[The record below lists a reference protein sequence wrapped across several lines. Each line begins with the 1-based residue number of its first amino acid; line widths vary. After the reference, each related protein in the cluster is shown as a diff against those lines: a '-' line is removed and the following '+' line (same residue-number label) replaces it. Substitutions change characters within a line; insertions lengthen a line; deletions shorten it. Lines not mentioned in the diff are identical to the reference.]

1 MPIAPGSTL
10 GILGGG
16 QLGRMTA
23 LAARTL
29 GYKVHALDPDPDC
42 PARSVLDRCIVASF
56 DDVAQAAELASQCDV
71 VTLEIE
77 KVATDGL
84 VAAARFAPVRPSA
97 DVLAMVQDRGVQ
109 KGWLSRNGFPVGPF
123 REVATSEQL
132 LEATRAMG
140 GACFVKSCVG
150 GYDGRG
156 QLRLSGNTRP
166 NDGADGGAG
175 GAGDLEREAA
185 ALFASLGGQRCVVEQ
200 ALDLEA
206 ELSVLVARSPSGK
219 LAVYPPA
226 LNHHVDQILD
236 WSLLP
241 GPLSAAVTGQAVQI
255 ALDLAV
261 GLRVEGLLVVELFL
275 LKDGRLLINEL
286 APRPHNSY
294 HASEVAC
301 ATSQFEQAV
310 RAVCDLPLGS
320 VEIVRPAAILN
331 LLGDVWL
338 GGAPPPFEAALEI
351 PGVRLHLYGKRVARP
366 GRKMGHLS
374 ATGRTPEEALV
385 AAKLAMARLSAQAG
399 LPPLSGR

>member
-42 PARSVLDRCIVASF
+42 PARSVLDRGLVAAF
-56 DDVAQAAELASQCDV
+56 DDEAQAAELASQCDV

-77 KVATDGL
+77 KVSRRSLD
-84 VAAARFAPVRPSA
+84 AALRFAPVRPSA
-97 DVLAMVQDRGVQ
+97 DVLSMVQDRGVQ
-109 KGWLSRNGFPVGPF
+109 KAWLARHGFPVGPF
-123 REVATSEQL
+123 REVATLEQL
-132 LEATRAMG
+132 LAAAGELG
-140 GACFVKSCVG
+140 GSCFVKSCLG

-156 QLRLSGNTRP
+156 QQRLSMRS
-166 NDGADGGAG
+166 ADGPDAA
-175 GAGDLEREAA
+175 AGDAA
-185 ALFASLGGQRCVVEQ
+185 ALWSALGGQRCVVEQ
-200 ALDLEA
+200 ALDLDA

-226 LNHHVDQILD
+226 LNHHKDQILD

-241 GPLSAAVTGQAVQI
+241 GPLSAAVTGHAIQL

-301 ATSQFEQAV
+301 VTSQFEQAV

-320 VEIVRPAAILN
+320 VEIVRPAAIVN
-331 LLGDVWL
+331 LLGDLWQN
-338 GGAPPPFEAALEI
+338 GAPPAFEAALEI
-351 PGVRLHLYGKRVARP
+351 PGVRLHLYGKRLARP

-374 ATGRTPEEALV
+374 ATGHTTEEALA
-385 AAKLAMARLSAQAG
+385 AAKLAMARLAASAG
-399 LPPLSGR
+399 LPLPARAGAA

>member
-1 MPIAPGSTL
+1 MPIIAPGSTL

-56 DDVAQAAELASQCDV
+56 DDASQAAELASQCDV

-77 KVATDGL
+77 KIATGGL
-84 VAAARFAPVRPSA
+84 AAAARFAPVRPSA

-123 REVATSEQL
+123 REVATSGEL
-132 LEATRAMG
+132 LDATRAMG

-156 QLRLSGNTRP
+156 QLRLS
-166 NDGADGGAG
+166 A
-175 GAGDLEREAA
+175 GAGDAGKSGGDAGEIEREAA

-226 LNHHVDQILD
+226 LNHHQNQILD

-320 VEIVRPAAILN
+320 VEIVRPAAIVN
-331 LLGDVWL
+331 LLGDAWQN
-338 GGAPPPFEAALEI
+338 GATPAFDAALEI
-351 PGVRLHLYGKRVARP
+351 PGVRLHLYGKRIARP

-385 AAKLAMARLSAQAG
+385 AAKLAMARLSAHAG
-399 LPPLSGR
+399 LPLPGR

>member
-77 KVATDGL
+77 KIATDGL

-156 QLRLSGNTRP
+156 QLRLSGNARS

-175 GAGDLEREAA
+175 GVGDLEREAA

>member
-42 PARSVLDRCIVASF
+42 PARSVLDQCIVASF
-56 DDVAQAAELASQCDV
+56 DDVERAVELASQCDV

-77 KVATDGL
+77 KVSIEGL
-84 VAAARFAPVRPSA
+84 AAAARFAPVRPSA

-109 KGWLSRNGFPVGPF
+109 KAWLSRNGFPVGPF

-156 QLRLSGNTRP
+156 QLRLSA
-166 NDGADGGAG
+166 GAAPGKE
-175 GAGDLEREAA
+175 GAGDAGAEAA
-185 ALFASLGGQRCVVEQ
+185 ALFGSLGGQRCVVEQ

-226 LNHHVDQILD
+226 LNHHRDQILD

-241 GPLSAAVTGQAVQI
+241 GPLTAAVTGQAVQI

-320 VEIVRPAAILN
+320 VEVVRPAAIVN
-331 LLGDVWL
+331 LLGDAWL
-338 GGAPPPFEAALEI
+338 EGAPPAFEAALEI
-351 PGVRLHLYGKRVARP
+351 PGVRLHLYGKRIARP

-385 AAKLAMARLSAQAG
+385 AAKLAMARLSAHAG
-399 LPPLSGR
+399 LPLPGR

>member
-77 KVATDGL
+77 KVSTDGL
-84 VAAARFAPVRPSA
+84 AAAARLAPVRPSA

-109 KGWLSRNGFPVGPF
+109 KSWLSNNGFPVGPF
-123 REVATSEQL
+123 REVATSAQL

-156 QLRLSGNTRP
+156 QLRLSGGAP
-166 NDGADGGAG
+166 PGDGDVAS
-175 GAGDLEREAA
+175 EAA
-185 ALFASLGGQRCVVEQ
+185 ALFGSLGGQRCVVEQ

-226 LNHHVDQILD
+226 LNHHRDQILD

-241 GPLSAAVTGQAVQI
+241 GPLSASVTGQAVQI

-275 LKDGRLLINEL
+275 LRDGRLLINEL

-320 VEIVRPAAILN
+320 VEIVRPAAIVN

-338 GGAPPPFEAALEI
+338 DGAPPAFEAALEI

-385 AAKLAMARLSAQAG
+385 AAKLAMARLSAHAG
-399 LPPLSGR
+399 LPLPGR

>member
-1 MPIAPGSTL
+1 MPIYPGSTL
-10 GILGGG
+10 AILGGG

-42 PARSVLDRCIVASF
+42 PARSVLDRCVVAPF
-56 DDVAQAAELASQCDV
+56 DDASQAADLASQSDV

-77 KVATDGL
+77 KVSLDSL
-84 VAAARFAPVRPSA
+84 AAAGRFAPVRPSA
-97 DVLAMVQDRGVQ
+97 DVLGMVQDRGVQ
-109 KGWLSRNGFPVGPF
+109 KTWLSRNGFPVGPF
-123 REVATSEQL
+123 REIATSAQL

-156 QLRLSGNTRP
+156 QLRLSP
-166 NDGADGGAG
+166 GASPGDGGASD
-175 GAGDLEREAA
+175 ADAA
-185 ALFASLGGQRCVVEQ
+185 ALFLSLGGQRCVVEQ

-226 LNHHVDQILD
+226 LNHHRDQILD

-255 ALDLAV
+255 ALELAV

-338 GGAPPPFEAALEI
+338 GSTPPAFEAALEV

-385 AAKLAMARLSAQAG
+385 AAKLAMARLSAQSG
-399 LPPLSGR
+399 QLELPLPGR

>member
-42 PARSVLDRCIVASF
+42 PARSVLDHCIVASF

-97 DVLAMVQDRGVQ
+97 DVLTLVQDRGVQ

-156 QLRLSGNTRP
+156 QLRLSGDARLD
-166 NDGADGGAG
+166 DGGGGAG
-175 GAGDLEREAA
+175 GTGDLEREAA
-185 ALFASLGGQRCVVEQ
+185 SLFASLGGQRCVVEQ

-385 AAKLAMARLSAQAG
+385 AAKLAMARLSAHAG
-399 LPPLSGR
+399 LPLPGR

>member
-156 QLRLSGNTRP
+156 QLRLSGNTRS

-175 GAGDLEREAA
+175 GVGDLEREAA

>member
-42 PARSVLDRCIVASF
+42 PARSVLDRCLVASF

-77 KVATDGL
+77 KISTEAL
-84 VAAARFAPVRPSA
+84 AAAARLAPVRPSA

-109 KGWLSRNGFPVGPF
+109 KSWLSSNGFPVGPF
-123 REVATSEQL
+123 REVATSAQL

-150 GYDGRG
+150 GYDGKG
-156 QLRLSGNTRP
+156 QLRLSG
-166 NDGADGGAG
+166 GASPGEGDAG
-175 GAGDLEREAA
+175 SEAA
-185 ALFASLGGQRCVVEQ
+185 ALFGSLGGQRCVVEQ

-226 LNHHVDQILD
+226 LNHHRDQILD

-241 GPLSAAVTGQAVQI
+241 GPLSASVTGQAVQI

-275 LKDGRLLINEL
+275 LRDGRLLINEL

-320 VEIVRPAAILN
+320 TEVVRPAAIVN
-331 LLGDVWL
+331 LLGDVWMD
-338 GGAPPPFEAALEI
+338 GASPAFEAALEI
-351 PGVRLHLYGKRVARP
+351 PGVRLHLYGKRIARP

-385 AAKLAMARLSAQAG
+385 AAKLAMARLSSHAG
-399 LPPLSGR
+399 LPLPGR

>member
-42 PARSVLDRCIVASF
+42 PARSVLDRCLVASF
-56 DDVAQAAELASQCDV
+56 DDAAQAAELASQCDV

-77 KVATDGL
+77 KISTEAL
-84 VAAARFAPVRPSA
+84 AAAARLAPVRPSA

-109 KGWLSRNGFPVGPF
+109 KSWLSSNGFPVGPF
-123 REVATSEQL
+123 REVATSAQL
-132 LEATRAMG
+132 LDATRAMG

-150 GYDGRG
+150 GYDGKG
-156 QLRLSGNTRP
+156 QLRLSGGASP
-166 NDGADGGAG
+166 GDGDVGS
-175 GAGDLEREAA
+175 EAA
-185 ALFASLGGQRCVVEQ
+185 ALFGSLGGQRCVVEQ

-226 LNHHVDQILD
+226 LNHHRDQILD

-241 GPLSAAVTGQAVQI
+241 GPLSASVTGQAVQI

-275 LKDGRLLINEL
+275 LRDGRLLINEL

-320 VEIVRPAAILN
+320 TEVVRPAAIVN

-338 GGAPPPFEAALEI
+338 DGASPAFEAALEI
-351 PGVRLHLYGKRVARP
+351 PGVRLHLYGKRIARP

-385 AAKLAMARLSAQAG
+385 AAKLAMARLSAHAG
-399 LPPLSGR
+399 LPLPGR

>member
-56 DDVAQAAELASQCDV
+56 DDAAQAAELASQCDV

-77 KVATDGL
+77 KVATAGL
-84 VAAARFAPVRPSA
+84 AAAARLAPVRPSA

-109 KGWLSRNGFPVGPF
+109 KSWLSNNGFPVGPF
-123 REVATSEQL
+123 REVATSAEL
-132 LEATRAMG
+132 LGATRAMG

-156 QLRLSGNTRP
+156 QLRLSG
-166 NDGADGGAG
+166 GAPPGG
-175 GAGDLEREAA
+175 GDVDREVE
-185 ALFASLGGQRCVVEQ
+185 ALFGSLGGQRCVVEQ

-226 LNHHVDQILD
+226 LNHHRDQILD

-241 GPLSAAVTGQAVQI
+241 GPLSASVTGQAVQI

-320 VEIVRPAAILN
+320 VEIVRPAAIVN
-331 LLGDVWL
+331 LLGDAWL

-351 PGVRLHLYGKRVARP
+351 PGVRLHLYGKRIARP

-374 ATGRTPEEALV
+374 ATGSTPEEALV
-385 AAKLAMARLSAQAG
+385 AAKLAMARLSAHAG
-399 LPPLSGR
+399 LPLPSR

>member
-42 PARSVLDRCIVASF
+42 PARSVLDQCIVASF
-56 DDVAQAAELASQCDV
+56 DDVERAVELASQCDV

-77 KVATDGL
+77 KISTEGL
-84 VAAARFAPVRPSA
+84 TAAARFAPVRPSA

-109 KGWLSRNGFPVGPF
+109 KAWLSRNGFPVGPF

-156 QLRLSGNTRP
+156 QLRLSA
-166 NDGADGGAG
+166 GAAPGKE
-175 GAGDLEREAA
+175 GAGDAGAEAA
-185 ALFASLGGQRCVVEQ
+185 VLFGSLGGQRCVVEQ

-226 LNHHVDQILD
+226 LNHHRDQILD

-241 GPLSAAVTGQAVQI
+241 GPVTAAVTGQAVQI

-320 VEIVRPAAILN
+320 VEVVRPAAIVN
-331 LLGDVWL
+331 LLGDAWL
-338 GGAPPPFEAALEI
+338 DGAPPAFEAALEV

-385 AAKLAMARLSAQAG
+385 AAKLAMARLSAHAG
-399 LPPLSGR
+399 LPLPGR

>member
-84 VAAARFAPVRPSA
+84 VAASRFAPVRPSA
-97 DVLAMVQDRGVQ
+97 DVLTMVQDRGVQ

-156 QLRLSGNTRP
+156 QLRLSGDARLD
-166 NDGADGGAG
+166 DGGGAG
-175 GAGDLEREAA
+175 GTGGLEREAA
-185 ALFASLGGQRCVVEQ
+185 SLFASLGGQRCVVEQ

-399 LPPLSGR
+399 LPLPGR

>member
-42 PARSVLDRCIVASF
+42 PARSVLDQCIVASF
-56 DDVAQAAELASQCDV
+56 DDVEKAVELASQCDV

-77 KVATDGL
+77 KVSTAGL
-84 VAAARFAPVRPSA
+84 AAAARFAPVRPSA

-109 KGWLSRNGFPVGPF
+109 KAWLARNGFPVGPF

-140 GACFVKSCVG
+140 GACFVKSCLG

-156 QLRLSGNTRP
+156 QLRLSAGAAP
-166 NDGADGGAG
+166 GEGGKGDAGAD
-175 GAGDLEREAA
+175 AA
-185 ALFASLGGQRCVVEQ
+185 ALFGSLGGQRCVVEQ

-226 LNHHVDQILD
+226 LNHHRDQILD

-241 GPLSAAVTGQAVQI
+241 GPLTAAVTGQAVQI

-320 VEIVRPAAILN
+320 VEIVRPAAIVN
-331 LLGDVWL
+331 LLGDAWL
-338 GGAPPPFEAALEI
+338 EGAPPAFEAALEI

-385 AAKLAMARLSAQAG
+385 AAKLAMARLSAHAG
-399 LPPLSGR
+399 LPLPGR

>member
-77 KVATDGL
+77 KIATDGL
-84 VAAARFAPVRPSA
+84 AAAARFAPVRPSA

-109 KGWLSRNGFPVGPF
+109 KSWLSRNGFPVGPF

-156 QLRLSGNTRP
+156 QLRLSG
-166 NDGADGGAG
+166 GAGDMGKSDGGAG
-175 GAGDLEREAA
+175 DAASEAA
-185 ALFASLGGQRCVVEQ
+185 ALFGSLGGQRCVVEQ

-226 LNHHVDQILD
+226 LNHHQNQILD

-241 GPLSAAVTGQAVQI
+241 GPLSASVTGQAVQI

-320 VEIVRPAAILN
+320 VEIVRPAAIVN
-331 LLGDVWL
+331 LLGDAWE
-338 GGAPPPFEAALEI
+338 GGATPAFEAALEI

-385 AAKLAMARLSAQAG
+385 AAKLAMARLSQAG
-399 LPPLSGR
+399 LPLPGR

>member
-42 PARSVLDRCIVASF
+42 PARSVLDQCIVASF
-56 DDVAQAAELASQCDV
+56 DDVERAVELASQCDV

-77 KVATDGL
+77 KVSTEGL
-84 VAAARFAPVRPSA
+84 AAAARFAPVRPSA

-109 KGWLSRNGFPVGPF
+109 KAWLSRNGFPVGPF

-156 QLRLSGNTRP
+156 QLRLSA
-166 NDGADGGAG
+166 GAAPGKE
-175 GAGDLEREAA
+175 GAGDAGAEAA
-185 ALFASLGGQRCVVEQ
+185 ALFGSLGGQRCVVEQ

-226 LNHHVDQILD
+226 LNHHRDQILD

-241 GPLSAAVTGQAVQI
+241 GPLTAAVTGQAVQI

-320 VEIVRPAAILN
+320 VEIVRPAAIVN
-331 LLGDVWL
+331 LLGDAWL
-338 GGAPPPFEAALEI
+338 EGAPPAFEAALEI
-351 PGVRLHLYGKRVARP
+351 PGVRLHLYGKRIARP

-385 AAKLAMARLSAQAG
+385 AAKLAMARLSAHAG
-399 LPPLSGR
+399 LPLPGR

>member
-56 DDVAQAAELASQCDV
+56 DDAAQAAELASQCDV

-77 KVATDGL
+77 KVATAGL
-84 VAAARFAPVRPSA
+84 AAAARLAPVRPSA

-109 KGWLSRNGFPVGPF
+109 KSWLSRNGFPVGPF
-123 REVATSEQL
+123 REVATSAEL

-156 QLRLSGNTRP
+156 QMRFSA
-166 NDGADGGAG
+166 GAPPGG
-175 GAGDLEREAA
+175 GDDADREAA
-185 ALFASLGGQRCVVEQ
+185 ALFGSLGGQRCVVEQ

-226 LNHHVDQILD
+226 LNHHRDQILD

-241 GPLSAAVTGQAVQI
+241 GPLSASVTGQAVQI

-320 VEIVRPAAILN
+320 VEIVRPAAIVN
-331 LLGDVWL
+331 LLGDAWL
-338 GGAPPPFEAALEI
+338 GGEPPPFEAALEI

-399 LPPLSGR
+399 LPLPGR

>member
-56 DDVAQAAELASQCDV
+56 DDAAQAAELASQCDV

-77 KVATDGL
+77 KVSTAGL
-84 VAAARFAPVRPSA
+84 TAAARLAPVRPSA

-109 KGWLSRNGFPVGPF
+109 KSWLSNNGFPVGPF
-123 REVATSEQL
+123 REVATSAQL

-156 QLRLSGNTRP
+156 QLRLSAGASP
-166 NDGADGGAG
+166 GGVVDLDG
-175 GAGDLEREAA
+175 EAA
-185 ALFASLGGQRCVVEQ
+185 ALFGSLGGQRCVVEQ

-241 GPLSAAVTGQAVQI
+241 GPLSASVTGQAVQI

-275 LKDGRLLINEL
+275 LRDGRLLINEL

-320 VEIVRPAAILN
+320 VEIVRPAAIVN
-331 LLGDVWL
+331 LLGDAWQ
-338 GGAPPPFEAALEI
+338 GGATPAFEAALEI
-351 PGVRLHLYGKRVARP
+351 PGVRLHLYGKRIARP

-385 AAKLAMARLSAQAG
+385 AAKLAMARLSAHAG
-399 LPPLSGR
+399 LPLPGR

>member
-1 MPIAPGSTL
+1 MTLNVTRPIPPGSTI

-29 GYKVHALDPDPDC
+29 GYQVHALDPDPDC
-42 PARSVLDRCIVASF
+42 PARSVVDRCVTASF
-56 DDVAQAAELASQCDV
+56 DDADAAADLASGCQV

-77 KVATDGL
+77 KISCAALD
-84 VAAARFAPVRPSA
+84 AAARFAPVRPSA
-97 DVLAMVQDRGVQ
+97 DVLAMVQDRGLQ
-109 KGWLSRNGFPVGPF
+109 KAWLAQSGFPVGPW
-123 REVATSEQL
+123 REARTAEELAAATAEL
-132 LEATRAMG
+132 G
-140 GACFVKSCVG
+140 PGCFLKSCLG

-156 QLRLSGNTRP
+156 QQRHGEAV
-166 NDGADGGAG
+166 DAG
-175 GAGDLEREAA
+175 GLWRSMGEE
-185 ALFASLGGQRCVVEQ
+185 RCVVEQ
-200 ALDLEA
+200 ALDLQA

-226 LNHHVDQILD
+226 LNQHRDRILE

-241 GPLSAAVTGQAVQI
+241 GPISAATTGQALQI

-261 GLRVEGLLVVELFL
+261 GLRVEGLLVVEMFL

-301 ATSQFEQAV
+301 VTSQFEQAV

-320 VEIVRPAAILN
+320 VEIVRPAAIVN

-338 GGAPPPFEAALEI
+338 GESGPAFEAALEV

-374 ATGRTPEEALV
+374 ATGRTSEEALG
-385 AAKLAMARLSAQAG
+385 AAKLAMARLRVLGG
-399 LPPLSGR
+399 LPLPPRAGR